1 MSDDER
7 LPGGDEA
14 EGERDLEALPPDW
27 RTAPAAIYGLEHPVR
42 CPACRKEIDRLF
54 VVRLYR
60 VRVNFVSSLPR
71 SGRLLVCP
79 RCRAVVPGELGAV
92 L

>member
-1 MSDDER
+1 MSDDEI
-7 LPGGDEA
+7 GGT
-14 EGERDLEALPPDW
+14 PPANDGDPVPAGW
-27 RTAPAAIYGLEHPVR
+27 RAAPAATYGLEHPVL
-42 CPACRKEIDRLF
+42 CPACRQEITEIY

-60 VRVNFVSSLPR
+60 TRVHFVSSLPR

-92 L
+92 F